1 MSHPQLDRSQSAA
14 TETQHSQKYIY
25 TLKKSFGKMELRSFL
40 KNSRM
45 QYNKMVNTLF
55 NNFLG
60 EKETYVLFL
69 LKNNKGTFWP
79 MQ

>member
-1 MSHPQLDRSQSAA
+1 
-14 TETQHSQKYIY
+14 
-25 TLKKSFGKMELRSFL
+25 MELRSFL

-69 LKNNKGTFWP
+69 LKKNKGTFWP

>member
-1 MSHPQLDRSQSAA
+1 
-14 TETQHSQKYIY
+14 
-25 TLKKSFGKMELRSFL
+25 MELRRFL

-45 QYNKMVNTLF
+45 QYNTMVSTLF
-55 NNFLG
+55 NSFLG

-69 LKNNKGTFWP
+69 LKKKGTFWP